1 MIANKKKL
9 QINTLCIAVLFVFF
23 QSCGSNTHEN
33 HDGHASHEN
42 QETEEAHAETDHS
55 GHDHEPGS
63 LMAVREELGIHQVL
77 LTTRQM
83 NNVDVQLGHPSRQNL
98 ANAVKV
104 FGNVVLPPE
113 AEASVTP
120 FIGGVIRNIQVLE
133 GDQVQ
138 KGEVLAR
145 IEHPE
150 VADLQQA
157 FLEAV
162 NRHKY
167 LENEYTRQ
175 KRLLRDSVN
184 AARTVQ
190 KLESDYKNNLARLQ
204 TLQEKLRLIHI
215 DPAGVSSGKVTSS
228 YPVKA
233 PITGTV
239 ASVFVNTGAHV
250 AEQKEIFHIADN
262 RQVHLDLDVYEK
274 DVRKINPGQRV
285 TFNLTNNPFR
295 VPLKGEVLKKST
307 RFDEESR
314 TALVHAAIIGEK
326 ESLLPGMGVT
336 AFIQSGENQ
345 VWTLPASAI
354 VADGGKDYVFRL
366 ISGTGEHEDEHTDH
380 DHENEESGHD
390 HESGHEEASYYVF
403 ERMEVSTGMSQ
414 GNLTEITF
422 PGSDFQ
428 ESRFAVGNAQA
439 LLSEMKSGSGGGHG
453 HAH

>member
-1 MIANKKKL
+1 
-9 QINTLCIAVLFVFF
+9 
-23 QSCGSNTHEN
+23 
-33 HDGHASHEN
+33 
-42 QETEEAHAETDHS
+42 
-55 GHDHEPGS
+55 
-63 LMAVREELGIHQVL
+63 
-77 LTTRQM
+77 
-83 NNVDVQLGHPSRQNL
+83 
-98 ANAVKV
+98 
-104 FGNVVLPPE
+104 LPPE

-133 GDQVQ
+133 GDPVR

-145 IEHPE
+145 IEHPD
-150 VADLQQA
+150 VADLQQNY
-157 FLEAV
+157 LEAL

-167 LENEYTRQ
+167 LESEYSRQ

-228 YPVKA
+228 YPVQA

-239 ASVFVNTGAHV
+239 ASVFVNTGAHL

-295 VPLKGEVLKKST
+295 LPLKGEVLKKST

-314 TALVHAAIIGEK
+314 TALVHAAITGEK

-336 AFIQSGENQ
+336 AYIQSGENL

-354 VADGGKDYVFRL
+354 VTEGGKDYVFRL
-366 ISGTGEHEDEHTDH
+366 ISGAGQHKDEHSGHHHEDEDTDH
-380 DHENEESGHD
+380 DHENEESGHE
-390 HESGHEEASYYVF
+390 HESDHEEASYYVF
-403 ERMEVSTGMSQ
+403 ERVEVTTGMSQ

-422 PGSDFQ
+422 PGSDFR
-428 ESRFAVGNAQA
+428 EARFAVGNAQA